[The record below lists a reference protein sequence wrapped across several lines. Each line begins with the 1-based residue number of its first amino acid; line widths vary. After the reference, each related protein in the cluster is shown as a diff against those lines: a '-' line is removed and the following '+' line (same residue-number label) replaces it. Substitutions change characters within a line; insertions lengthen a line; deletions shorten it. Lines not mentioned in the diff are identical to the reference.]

1 MNLINEL
8 RKKIIRNRKFLF
20 KNNSYKLIVELKKNG
35 ITNKNILDAIKKI
48 KIYSFNEAIKYF
60 INK

>member
-35 ITNKNILDAIKKI
+35 ITNKNILDAIKKNSTRI
-48 KIYSFNEAIKYF
+48 IHKQKIC
-60 INK
+60 